1 MLNKLEDL
9 LPRTAVRLRNCPAA
23 VQLMAL
29 RAAWREFCDRSDAWR
44 EDEVMD
50 LVADQ
55 FAYTLP
61 ITWDAE
67 CRRVVAAF
75 VRTAADV
82 AAGRD
87 GEQLDPSGYKMKD
100 NGATAIITFD
110 LAPASVAVVG
120 GLLVRVALVPYADS
134 IEPLPA
140 DRLNYGGA
148 ALVSGALAHL
158 YQQKGKAWFD
168 ANLFEAESERFTRAI
183 VQASRDADAQGK
195 LGPICY
201 RPPEFF

>member
-55 FAYTLP
+55 LAYTLP
-61 ITWDAE
+61 IQWEAE
-67 CRRVVAAF
+67 CRRVVKAF
-75 VRTAADV
+75 VRSADDV
-82 AAGRD
+82 TAGRD
-87 GEQLDPSGYKMKD
+87 GQEIPPDRYTMKD
-100 NGATAIITFD
+100 DGATAVLTFS
-110 LAPASVAVVG
+110 LAPASVAVTG
-120 GLLVRVALVPYADS
+120 GLLARVALVPYADS
-134 IEPLPA
+134 IENPPPE
-140 DRLNYGGA
+140 RTNYGGA
-148 ALVSGALAHL
+148 MLVSGALAHL

-168 ANLFEAESERFTRAI
+168 ENLFEAESERFTRAI
-183 VQASRDADAQGK
+183 VQASRDADADGK

-201 RPPEFF
+201 RAPDWF